1 MDRRDLVWLV
11 NVLSFVLL
19 AVLVLTGLINWL
31 ALPHGGGP
39 PAGGG
44 ASLRHGVR
52 EIHAW
57 TAIFFMA
64 SIVVHIGLHWNY
76 VRTNLKK
83 TF

>member
-1 MDRRDLVWLV
+1 MNRRDLLWLV

-19 AVLVLTGLINWL
+19 AILVLTGLVNWI

-44 ASLRHGVR
+44 VSMRHAVR

-57 TAIFFMA
+57 AAVFFTV
-64 SIVVHIGLHWNY
+64 SIAVHVGLHWGY
-76 VRTNLKK
+76 VRTNLKR
-83 TF
+83 